1 VKYECVISAFTYW
14 KGAAQEADT
23 ILRWLVF
30 IVQQNEDFLDETW
43 SIGNLKLRIILFRLL
58 ASIRDSIGAV
68 FAAWIF
74 PEFGSRAV

>member
-1 VKYECVISAFTYW
+1 MKYECVISAFTYW

-30 IVQQNEDFLDETW
+30 IVQQNEETW

-68 FAAWIF
+68 FAA
-74 PEFGSRAV
+74 

>member
-30 IVQQNEDFLDETW
+30 IVQQNEETW

>member
-30 IVQQNEDFLDETW
+30 IVQQNEETW

-68 FAAWIF
+68 FAA
-74 PEFGSRAV
+74 

>member
-1 VKYECVISAFTYW
+1 MKYECVISAFTYW

-30 IVQQNEDFLDETW
+30 IVQQNEETW